1 MNIFLIVF
9 KKEWLAELKDRRSL
23 IITFVVFGL
32 GFPLFMFLPYM
43 LLAGSVAG
51 QLSGSMDVAVSGL
64 EHAPLLANFKS
75 RDELIRLVAVEDA
88 EAAVRAQEYQVGIV
102 LPPDFESRLQ
112 DYQPVQVEVISRQG
126 RVIDAQTSRVTR
138 FLEQFSISIVRQRL
152 QTQSLPDGFVK
163 PFSVETRQIV
173 TEGRFQRSYA
183 GWIIVILLTF
193 YGFSVGMSKAVSVSA
208 GEKERLTMEV
218 LLLAP
223 ANRAGIVMG
232 KVLFIITYG
241 IASLIV
247 SAISFLIMAVV
258 SVVVLAM
265 NVNLDALTTAVGAGE
280 AASVSSSQGGPAI
293 TVPGVLVFLLLILFC
308 IVIFTVLQV
317 MVGLWARNES
327 QASNILAVVNL
338 APGLISIAF
347 FSDSYS
353 PPLWHYAIPILSQ
366 SLLIPDLL
374 VNHWEVGPLLVSL
387 ISSVV
392 AIILSIMAA
401 TWMMNHEEIIART

>member
-1 MNIFLIVF
+1 
-9 KKEWLAELKDRRSL
+9 
-23 IITFVVFGL
+23 
-32 GFPLFMFLPYM
+32 
-43 LLAGSVAG
+43 
-51 QLSGSMDVAVSGL
+51 
-64 EHAPLLANFKS
+64 
-75 RDELIRLVAVEDA
+75 
-88 EAAVRAQEYQVGIV
+88 
-102 LPPDFESRLQ
+102 
-112 DYQPVQVEVISRQG
+112 
-126 RVIDAQTSRVTR
+126 
-138 FLEQFSISIVRQRL
+138 
-152 QTQSLPDGFVK
+152 
-163 PFSVETRQIV
+163 
-173 TEGRFQRSYA
+173 
-183 GWIIVILLTF
+183 
-193 YGFSVGMSKAVSVSA
+193 
-208 GEKERLTMEV
+208 
-218 LLLAP
+218 
-223 ANRAGIVMG
+223 
-232 KVLFIITYG
+232 
-241 IASLIV
+241 
-247 SAISFLIMAVV
+247 
-258 SVVVLAM
+258 M